1 MAHPELESE
10 QAYVDRAYDQL
21 DKMRSTVAR
30 TQEAM
35 ATEWAALNMEAWVK
49 RRMRTFEDAERGLVF
64 GRLRLDGTPR
74 PLYVGRRWVHDHEH
88 SSLVVNWQAP
98 AARPFYTATP
108 ATPHGVQQRRR
119 FRAEGRRLTD
129 ISDESLDGSAVEGAS
144 VSDFL
149 LEELERRRDVR
160 MRDIVATIQSDQYR
174 LITAEPEGAL
184 VVQGGPGTG
193 KTAVGL
199 HRASWL
205 LYTHRE
211 RLRRVLVVGPNPTF
225 MDYVSHVLPTLG
237 EEAVEQRAVTEL
249 VDGIEVTREEEPDV
263 ARLKGD
269 PRLREI
275 VARAVEL
282 SVVPAPEELVSLVD
296 GVYVRVR
303 ERDVAG
309 LLDEALE
316 AVAPLGLARERFRM
330 AVLRRFYER
339 YGELLGPRALRSFD
353 ELERALRRGG
363 FLTRW
368 LDRVLPLPQ
377 PEKLVARLL
386 TSPAA
391 LAGASEDVLDDDE
404 RKLLMRDR
412 PRRVSDL
419 AWSDQDVPLLDEART
434 LLDGAPR
441 GYGHVIVDEAQ
452 DLSPMQLLAISRR
465 AIDGSLTILGDVA
478 QATGPVVYRRW
489 QELQPYLPDDAELSI
504 EELRHAYRVPAEI
517 MDFALPLLDRIAP
530 EVEPPLAYRKG
541 GDPPRLVRVGEDEVL
556 AAALREA
563 ATLAE
568 QDGLLAVI
576 VPRTLAGSL
585 PPSELFD
592 EFSVPVLTPRQAKGL
607 EFDHVVV
614 VEPAAVADDGDRG
627 WRELYVAL
635 TRPTKT
641 LVVVHA
647 RPLPEPLRIRAP
659 VS

>member
-1 MAHPELESE
+1 MAHPELAAE
-10 QAYVDRAYDQL
+10 QAYVDNAYEQL

-35 ATEWAALNMEAWVK
+35 ATEWAALNMEAWAK

-64 GRLRLDGTPR
+64 GRLTLDGTPR
-74 PLYVGRRWVHDHEH
+74 PLYVGRRWVHDSDHE
-88 SSLVVNWQAP
+88 SLVVNWQAP

-108 ATPHGVQQRRR
+108 DTPQGVQQRRR

-129 ISDESLDGSAVEGAS
+129 ISDEALDGSAVEGAM

-149 LEELERRRDVR
+149 LEELDRRRDAR

-174 LITAEPEGAL
+174 LITADPEGAL

-249 VDGIEVTREEEPDV
+249 LDGIEVGREEEIDV
-263 ARLKGD
+263 ALLKGD
-269 PRLREI
+269 PRLREV
-275 VARAVEL
+275 VARTVEVA
-282 SVVPAPEELVSLVD
+282 VVPAPEELVTLVD
-296 GVYVRVR
+296 GVYIRVR
-303 ERDVAG
+303 ERDVAA
-309 LLDEALE
+309 LLEEALE
-316 AVAPLGLARERFRM
+316 AGAPLGLARERFRM

-391 LAGASEDVLDDDE
+391 LEAASDGVLAADE
-404 RKLLMRDR
+404 RKLLLRDR
-412 PRRVSDL
+412 PRRMSDL
-419 AWSDQDVPLLDEART
+419 SWSDQDVALVDEART
-434 LLDGAPR
+434 LIAGPPR
-441 GYGHVIVDEAQ
+441 AYGHVIVDEAQ

-465 AIDGSLTILGDVA
+465 AVDGSLTILGDVA

-489 QELQPYLPDDAELSI
+489 EELEPFLPDEAELEI

-541 GDPPRLVRVGEDEVL
+541 GDPPRLVHVEDKEL
-556 AAALREA
+556 LETALREA
-563 ATLAE
+563 VALE
-568 QDGLLAVI
+568 DLDGLLAVI
-576 VPRTLAGSL
+576 VPRS
-585 PPSELFD
+585 
-592 EFSVPVLTPRQAKGL
+592 FSVDDSFPFPILTPRQAKGL

-614 VEPAAVADDGDRG
+614 VEPAAVADGGDRG
-627 WRELYVAL
+627 LRELYVAL

-647 RPLPEPLRIRAP
+647 RPLPEPLG
-659 VS
+659 

>member
-1 MAHPELESE
+1 MTHPELQAE

-21 DKMRSTVAR
+21 DRMRSTVAR

-35 ATEWAALNMEAWVK
+35 ATEWAALNMEAWAK

-64 GRLRLDGTPR
+64 GRLTLDGTPR
-74 PLYVGRRWVHDHEH
+74 PLYVGRRWVHDDEHE
-88 SSLVVNWQAP
+88 SLVVNWQAP

-129 ISDESLDGSAVEGAS
+129 ISDESLDGSALEGAS

-211 RLRRVLVVGPNPTF
+211 KLRRVLVVGPNPTF

-249 VDGIEVTREEEPDV
+249 LDGIEVDREEVPDV

-269 PRLREI
+269 PRLREV
-275 VARAVEL
+275 VARAVEIA
-282 SVVPAPEELVSLVD
+282 VVPAPEELYTLVD
-296 GVYVRVR
+296 GVYIRVR
-303 ERDVAG
+303 ERDVAS
-309 LLDEALE
+309 LLEEALE
-316 AVAPLGLARERFRM
+316 TGAPLGLARDRFRM

-339 YGELLGPRALRSFD
+339 YGELFGPRALRTFD
-353 ELERALRRGG
+353 ELEKALRRGG

-377 PEKLVARLL
+377 PEKLVSRLL

-391 LAGASEDVLDDDE
+391 LEAASEDVLDDDE
-404 RKLLMRDR
+404 RKLLLRDR
-412 PRRVSDL
+412 PRRMSDL
-419 AWSDQDVPLLDEART
+419 RWSDQDVPLLDEART
-434 LLDGAPR
+434 LLAGAPR
-441 GYGHVIVDEAQ
+441 SYGHVIVDEAQ

-465 AIDGSLTILGDVA
+465 AVDGSLTILGDVA

-489 QELQPYLPDDAELSI
+489 QELQPYLPDEAEMEI

-517 MDFALPLLDRIAP
+517 MDFALPLLDQIAP

-541 GDPPRLVRVGEDEVL
+541 GDPPRLVRVGEGELL

-563 ATLAE
+563 SALAE
-568 QDGLLAVI
+568 LDGLLAVI
-576 VPRTLAGSL
+576 VPRSLAGTL
-585 PPSELFD
+585 PQGELFD
-592 EFSVPVLTPRQAKGL
+592 EISVPVLTPRQAKGL

-614 VEPAAVADDGDRG
+614 VEPAAVADDQDRG
-627 WRELYVAL
+627 LRELYVAL

-647 RPLPEPLRIRAP
+647 RPLPDGLG
-659 VS
+659 

>member
-1 MAHPELESE
+1 
-10 QAYVDRAYDQL
+10 
-21 DKMRSTVAR
+21 MRSTVAR

-35 ATEWAALNMEAWVK
+35 ATEWAALNMEAWAK

-64 GRLRLDGTPR
+64 GRLTLDGTPR
-74 PLYVGRRWVHDHEH
+74 PLYVGRRWVHDDEHE
-88 SSLVVNWQAP
+88 SLVVNWQAP

-108 ATPHGVQQRRR
+108 EAPHGVQQRRR
-119 FRAEGRRLTD
+119 FRAEGRRLLD
-129 ISDESLDGSAVEGAS
+129 ISDESLDGTAVEGAS

-174 LITAEPEGAL
+174 LITADPEGAL

-205 LYTHRE
+205 LYTHRD

-249 VDGIEVTREEEPDV
+249 LDGIEVGRDEEPDV

-269 PRLREI
+269 PRLREV
-275 VARAVEL
+275 VARAVEVA
-282 SVVPAPEELVSLVD
+282 VVPAPEELVTLVD
-296 GVYVRVR
+296 GVYIRVR
-303 ERDVAG
+303 ERDVAT
-309 LLDEALE
+309 LLEEALG
-316 AVAPLGLARERFRM
+316 AGAPLGLARERFRM

-377 PEKLVARLL
+377 PEKLVSRLL

-391 LAGASEDVLDDDE
+391 LEAASDGVLDTDE
-404 RKLLMRDR
+404 RKLLLRDR
-412 PRRVSDL
+412 PRRMADL
-419 AWSDQDVPLLDEART
+419 RWSDQDVPLLDEART
-434 LLDGAPR
+434 LLAGAPR
-441 GYGHVIVDEAQ
+441 SYGHVIVDEAQ

-465 AIDGSLTILGDVA
+465 AVDGSLTILGDVA

-489 QELQPYLPDDAELSI
+489 QELEPYLPDEAELSI

-541 GDPPRLVRVGEDEVL
+541 GDPPRLVRVAEEELV

-563 ATLAE
+563 SALAE
-568 QDGLLAVI
+568 RDGLLAVI
-576 VPRTLAGSL
+576 VPRSLAGSL
-585 PPSELFD
+585 PQGELFD
-592 EFSVPVLTPRQAKGL
+592 EISVPVLTPRQAKGL

-614 VEPAAVADDGDRG
+614 VEPAALADDGDRG
-627 WRELYVAL
+627 LRELYVAL

-647 RPLPEPLRIRAP
+647 RPLPDPLAG
-659 VS
+659 

>member
-1 MAHPELESE
+1 MPHPELEAE
-10 QAYVDRAYDQL
+10 QAYVDNAYEQL
-21 DKMRSTVAR
+21 DRMRSTVAR

-35 ATEWAALNMEAWVK
+35 ATEWAALNMEAWAK

-64 GRLRLDGTPR
+64 GRLTLDGTPR
-74 PLYVGRRWVHDHEH
+74 PLYVGRRWVHDDKHE
-88 SSLVVNWQAP
+88 SLVVNWQAP

-108 ATPHGVQQRRR
+108 ETPHGVQQRRR
-119 FRAEGRRLTD
+119 FRAEGRRLLD

-149 LEELERRRDVR
+149 LEELDRRRDAR

-174 LITAEPEGAL
+174 LITAEPDGAL

-249 VDGIEVTREEEPDV
+249 VDGIEVGREEEPDV

-269 PRLREI
+269 PRLREV
-275 VARAVEL
+275 VARAVEIA
-282 SVVPAPEELVSLVD
+282 VVPAPEELVTLVD
-296 GVYVRVR
+296 GVYIRVR
-303 ERDVAG
+303 ERDVAA
-309 LLDEALE
+309 LLEEALE
-316 AVAPLGLARERFRM
+316 AGAPLGLARERFRM

-368 LDRVLPLPQ
+368 LDRVLPLPN

-386 TSPAA
+386 TAPAA
-391 LAGASEDVLDDDE
+391 LEAASDGVLDDDE
-404 RKLLMRDR
+404 RRLMLRDR
-412 PRRVSDL
+412 PRRMADL
-419 AWSDQDVPLLDEART
+419 SWSDQDVALLDEART
-434 LLDGAPR
+434 LLAGAPR
-441 GYGHVIVDEAQ
+441 TYGHVIVDEAQ

-489 QELQPYLPDDAELSI
+489 QELEPFLPDEAEMEI

-517 MDFALPLLDRIAP
+517 MNFALPLLDRIAP

-541 GDPPRLVRVGEDEVL
+541 GDPPRLVQVDGQELLVS
-556 AAALREA
+556 AIREA
-563 ATLAE
+563 VALE
-568 QDGLLAVI
+568 DLDGLLAVI
-576 VPRTLAGSL
+576 VPRSL
-585 PPSELFD
+585 PIDDSFPF
-592 EFSVPVLTPRQAKGL
+592 PILTPRQAKGL

-614 VEPAAVADDGDRG
+614 VEPAAMADDGDRG
-627 WRELYVAL
+627 LRELYVAL

-647 RPLPEPLRIRAP
+647 RPLPDPLG
-659 VS
+659 